1 MVSPESHPF
10 VRVVLLNFNGGRTI
24 GDALRALVQTEWP
37 AGLIEIVCV
46 DNGSTDGS
54 LEVIE
59 LEFPSVVVV
68 RNGENLGFPG
78 NNSAMGELQGI
89 DFVALVN
96 SDAFVEPGWLKPL
109 VDRVRTDRGI
119 GAVVPKLLFA
129 DRFLELTVKLQGD
142 ETQRKRSAALRGVSS
157 NSKDVFTRCH
167 VAGGG
172 GRSSDRNGIFE
183 WLADGAVIRIPETIG
198 DGTGT
203 VRHVVLEL
211 ESRSNCTATFS
222 GGSGEIEIRLSS
234 GDRVSLALSVANNP
248 VDVVNNVGSW
258 LDVTWTGRER
268 GLYEADRGQFDQS
281 IEVGTWCGA
290 AVLLRAEHVVDVGLF
305 DETFFLYYED
315 TDLAVRGRG
324 RGWRFVAEP
333 KSVVRHVHSAS
344 TVEGSAIAEHYIE
357 RNRLLVV
364 LRHASASDIFRV
376 FVRHLLVTA
385 SYLWSA
391 CVSAVSLR
399 QQPDLTRVHRRS
411 ASFLAALGLLP
422 RSLSS
427 RRKIAS
433 DRMLSRHQ
441 LAGELGFGSGD
452 SPA

>member
-1 MVSPESHPF
+1 MVSPGSHPF

-24 GDALRALVQTEWP
+24 VEALQALVQTEWP
-37 AGLIEIVCV
+37 ADRIEIVCV

-78 NNSAMGELQGI
+78 NNSAMRELKGV

-129 DRFLELTVKLQGD
+129 GRFLELTVKVQED
-142 ETQRKRSAALRGVSS
+142 ETQGTKSAALRGVSS
-157 NSKDVFTRCH
+157 NGKDVFTRCH

-172 GRSSDRNGIFE
+172 GRSSDRSGIFE
-183 WLADGAVIRIPETIG
+183 WLADGAVIRIPEAIG
-198 DGTGT
+198 DGSGT
-203 VRHVVLEL
+203 VRDVVLEL

-234 GDRVSLALSVANNP
+234 GDRVSLALSVANNT

-258 LDVTWTGRER
+258 LDATWTGRER

-290 AVLLRAEHVVDVGLF
+290 AVLLRAEHVADVGLF

-324 RGWRFVAEP
+324 RGWRFVTEP

-344 TVEGSAIAEHYIE
+344 TIEGSAIAEHYIE

-364 LRHASASDIFRV
+364 LRHASTPDALRV

-399 QQPDLTRVHRRS
+399 QRPDLTRVHRRS
-411 ASFLAALGLLP
+411 ASFLAALRLVPRLLA
-422 RSLSS
+422 S
-427 RRKIAS
+427 RRKIATN
-433 DRMLSRHQ
+433 RLLSRNELMGQ
-441 LAGELGFGSGD
+441 LGFGSGD
-452 SPA
+452 FPS

>member
-1 MVSPESHPF
+1 MVSPGSHPF

-24 GDALRALVQTEWP
+24 VEALQALVQTEWP
-37 AGLIEIVCV
+37 ADRIEIVCV

-78 NNSAMGELQGI
+78 NNSAMRELKGV

-129 DRFLELTVKLQGD
+129 GRFLELTVKVLED
-142 ETQRKRSAALRGVSS
+142 ETQGAKSAALRGVSS
-157 NSKDVFTRCH
+157 NGNDVFTRCH

-172 GRSSDRNGIFE
+172 GRSSDRSGIFE

-198 DGTGT
+198 DGTGA
-203 VRHVVLEL
+203 VRDVVLEL

-222 GGSGEIEIRLSS
+222 GGLGEIEIRLSS
-234 GDRVSLALSVANNP
+234 GDRVSVALPVANNP
-248 VDVVNNVGSW
+248 VDVLNNVGSW
-258 LDVTWTGRER
+258 LDATWTGRER

-305 DETFFLYYED
+305 DERFFLYYED

-324 RGWRFVAEP
+324 RGWRFVSEP

-364 LRHASASDIFRV
+364 LRHASVSDILRV
-376 FVRHLLVTA
+376 FIRHLLVTA
-385 SYLWSA
+385 SYLRSA
-391 CVSAVSLR
+391 CVSAVSRR
-399 QQPDLTRVHRRS
+399 QRPDLTRVHRRS
-411 ASFLAALGLLP
+411 ASFLAALRLVPSLLA
-422 RSLSS
+422 S
-427 RRKIAS
+427 RRKIATN
-433 DRMLSRHQ
+433 RLLSRNELMGQ
-441 LAGELGFGSGD
+441 LGFGSGD
-452 SPA
+452 FPS